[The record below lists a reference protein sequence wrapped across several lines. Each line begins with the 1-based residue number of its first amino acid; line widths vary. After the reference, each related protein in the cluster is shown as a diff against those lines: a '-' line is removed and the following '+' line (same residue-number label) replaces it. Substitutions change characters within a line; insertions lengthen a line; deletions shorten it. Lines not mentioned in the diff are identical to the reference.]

1 MAEEEKNA
9 EKTSAEKTNE
19 ATTSEATSYRA
30 KMVKRKAVKDKILA
44 AKTRD
49 KGLLIV
55 HTGKGKGK
63 TTAAMGLVLRALGRG
78 MRVVVL
84 QFIKGKW
91 DTGEKL
97 ALERFGEQCK
107 FSALGEGFTW
117 ETQDKQRDIA
127 AVQKAWQQAEQI
139 IKDGACDLLLLDE
152 LNIALRY
159 EYLQLEQV
167 LTAIKQKPEMMHIVI
182 TGRNARQELIDA
194 SDLTTEMQEIKHPFR
209 AGIRAQSGIEF

>member
-1 MAEEEKNA
+1 MAKVEKA
-9 EKTSAEKTNE
+9 DAGKVDE
-19 ATTSEATSYRA
+19 AAGYRA
-30 KMVKRKAVKDKILA
+30 KMAKRKEVKDKILA
-44 AKTRD
+44 AKTRE
-49 KGLLIV
+49 KGLVIV

-78 MRVVVL
+78 MRVIVL

-97 ALERFGEQCK
+97 ALERFGEQCE
-107 FSALGEGFTW
+107 FRALGEGFTW

-127 AVQKAWQQAEQI
+127 AVQKAWQKAEQI
-139 IKDGACDLLLLDE
+139 IEAGACDLLLLDE

-159 EYLQLEQV
+159 DYLQLEQV
-167 LTAIKQKPEMMHIVI
+167 LATLKKKPEMMHIVI

-194 SDLTTEMQEIKHPFR
+194 SDLTTEMQELKHPFR